1 MANSTALTAEN
12 AVPALPAAPL
22 SSLSARR
29 LIPIIIG
36 LMLGMLLAALDQT
49 VVGTAMPRIVTA
61 LGGTNITWV
70 VTSYLLASTVS
81 IPIIG
86 KLSDIYGR
94 RIFFLGGMV
103 VFLIG
108 SALSG
113 TSQTMGQL
121 VIYRGIQGLGAG
133 ALMPIALAVIGD
145 IFPPAER
152 AKWQGLFTAVFG
164 LSAII
169 GPLIGGAITDNWG
182 WRWVFYVNMPV
193 GLVALV
199 AAGLTLPGLTRRIA
213 HKIDYLGT
221 GLLVVWATSLL
232 LGFSLGGT
240 ELAWNSWQ
248 IISLFAVAATGLV
261 AFILVELRQPEP
273 VINPALFKN
282 DIFSISTISMFLMGA
297 AFFGAIS
304 YLTYFAQIGLNET
317 ATNTGIILMPMML
330 GFIASSIIGGQ
341 LMARTGRY
349 KVLALAGF
357 AVAAF
362 GMFLLSRMS
371 TSTTN
376 GELVRNMIV
385 TGLGLG
391 ILMSLFTIIVQ
402 NAFNRDMLG
411 QVTSGI
417 TFFRSLGGSIGVA
430 VIGAIVTNDFTSKLA
445 TSVPAAL
452 KPYVNRSALA
462 NLNGS
467 GHAVNVASAFAHLGP
482 EAKLLLGQLA
492 INVKD
497 SFVSS
502 VTLSFTIGVFMMIA
516 AMVVAL
522 FLREIPLRGRGEVP
536 ASAAASE
543 TGEPGDVDEAE
554 AVPELIL

>member
-1 MANSTALTAEN
+1 MANSTALTDRMGTS
-12 AVPALPAAPL
+12 ALPAAAPAL
-22 SSLSARR
+22 YPTKR
-29 LIPIIIG
+29 LIPIILG
-36 LMLGMLLAALDQT
+36 LLLGMLLAALDQT

-145 IFPPAER
+145 IFPPVER

-164 LSAII
+164 ISAIV
-169 GPLIGGAITDNWG
+169 GPLIGGAITDHWG

-193 GLVALV
+193 GVVALI
-199 AAGLTLPGLTRRIA
+199 AAGLTLPGLTRRIL

-221 GLLVVWATSLL
+221 GLLVIWATSLL
-232 LGFSLGGT
+232 LAFSLGGT
-240 ELAWNSWQ
+240 QLAWNSWQ
-248 IISLFAVAATGLV
+248 IITMFAVAAIGL
-261 AFILVELRQPEP
+261 ASFIFVELRQPEP
-273 VINPALFKN
+273 VINLALFKN
-282 DIFSISTISMFLMGA
+282 DIFTISTISMFLVGA
-297 AFFGAIS
+297 GLFGAIS
-304 YLTYFAQIGLNET
+304 YLTYFAQIGLGET
-317 ATNTGIILMPMML
+317 ATNAGIILTPMML
-330 GFIASSIIGGQ
+330 GFIVSSVVGGQ
-341 LMARTGRY
+341 ILARTGRY
-349 KVLALAGF
+349 KVLALIGF

-362 GMFLLSRMS
+362 GMFVLSRM
-371 TSTTN
+371 TTGTTN
-376 GELVRNMIV
+376 GELIRNMII

-391 ILMSLFTIIVQ
+391 VLMSLFTIIVQ
-402 NAFNRDMLG
+402 NAFSRDMLG

-417 TFFRSLGGSIGVA
+417 TFFRALGGSIGVA
-430 VIGAIVTNDFTSKLA
+430 VIGAIVTNVYTSKLA
-445 TSVPAAL
+445 SSVPAPL
-452 KPYVNRSALA
+452 KPYVNTSQLS

-467 GHAVNVASAFAHLGP
+467 SHAIDIAGAFAHLGP
-482 EAKLLLGQLA
+482 EAKVLLGQLA
-492 INVKD
+492 INAKEA
-497 SFVSS
+497 FVSS
-502 VTLSFTIGVFMMIA
+502 VTLSFTIGMFMMIA

-522 FLREIPLRGRGEVP
+522 FLREIPLRGRE
-536 ASAAASE
+536 SAGSPPDSSE
-543 TGEPGDVDEAE
+543 TGESVDADQLETT
-554 AVPELIL
+554 PELVL